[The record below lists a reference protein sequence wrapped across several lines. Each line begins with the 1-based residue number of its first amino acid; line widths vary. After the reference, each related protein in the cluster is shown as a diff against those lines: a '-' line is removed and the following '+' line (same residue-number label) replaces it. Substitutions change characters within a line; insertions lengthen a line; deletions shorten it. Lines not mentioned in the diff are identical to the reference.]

1 MLDKFLER
9 THQMT
14 KAPAPWP
21 PSQAVRLAI
30 DWRVGHCVAWA
41 LGGMLAGQ
49 GAIAQDR
56 FLPQASAVVLAAS
69 VHTAGGRS
77 SSLRALDQAWRAQPQ
92 DLPAALAYA
101 RAVFTLGFNEGDLR
115 WFGSAKAALTPWWQA
130 ADLPADGHFMR
141 GLVKQG
147 FHDFD
152 GGLQDI
158 NRAIA
163 LDPARAEFWSWRFAL
178 HLLLANMDAAQQDTE
193 DIARRFGPKEG
204 QIYSAVL
211 AYRTGQA
218 LAAVQKLSASI
229 RLPEYQDAASQ
240 VWIGFHLGEAHRVA
254 QQPEQA
260 IALWQRLLQVHPQSH
275 LLRLSLA
282 DLLNQQG
289 RFQQAKAVATANSTQ
304 LNSNLTDALLMQA
317 LLASRGLKAPDEAA
331 LAQQMAA
338 RLQSQAL
345 RQESLIERPKLIYQI
360 AYGQDLAAGL
370 ALSIENWQ
378 QQKEPPDAV
387 LFAQAALAR
396 QQARAAEPLV
406 QWAQTTGYTD
416 PQLAPLITQL
426 KAHPSWSKE
435 RP

>member
-14 KAPAPWP
+14 KAPAPWS

-254 QQPEQA
+254 QKPEQA

-317 LLASRGLKAPDEAA
+317 LLASRGLKATDEAA